1 MEILLKYESV
11 KKTQVTAFEE
21 FSGPNPWFEKLPRG
35 HKIILR
41 SPPLIDKEIEQD
53 QMHKKVD
60 S

>member
-1 MEILLKYESV
+1 MYKYESV

-41 SPPLIDKEIEQD
+41 SPTLID
-53 QMHKKVD
+53 
-60 S
+60 